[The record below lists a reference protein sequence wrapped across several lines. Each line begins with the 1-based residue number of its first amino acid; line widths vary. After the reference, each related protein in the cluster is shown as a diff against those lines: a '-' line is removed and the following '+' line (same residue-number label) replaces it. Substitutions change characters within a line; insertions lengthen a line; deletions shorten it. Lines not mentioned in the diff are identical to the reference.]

1 MPKET
6 TSCIY
11 VSIIILTNF
20 YQFQQFDLILL
31 FYIIMC
37 GYNDDHDNTM
47 MMMMM
52 IWFYIILK
60 AFLETYI

>member
-1 MPKET
+1 
-6 TSCIY
+6 
-11 VSIIILTNF
+11 
-20 YQFQQFDLILL
+20 
-31 FYIIMC
+31 MC

-52 IWFYIILK
+52 IWFYIFLK